1 MSKIKIT
8 IFGEGIKI
16 KRLYLPDHIIFDW
29 KEKTG
34 LKQIDLSDK
43 IIDSFFFHDLKHTQY
58 KSLDDIPSK
67 SISGMLDK

>member
-43 IIDSFFFHDLKHTQY
+43 IIDSFFFHDLKHTH
-58 KSLDDIPSK
+58 
-67 SISGMLDK
+67 SINHWTIFPLKYFWNAG